1 MTPRLNLAKLP
12 TDMFWKPTA
21 FPADKPA
28 ENVFRLNARTD
39 ILPTLFPAKA
49 AIRSQLPENRA
60 ENIAG
65 CANVPQQTQPAL
77 GKFLTEPLTKKQILV
92 CVTVKNT
99 LPAALAQEP
108 AERQRDMSA
117 VSVTVHLI

>member
-1 MTPRLNLAKLP
+1 MTPRLNPAKLP

-60 ENIAG
+60 VKFAESVIANLHREN
-65 CANVPQQTQPAL
+65 AL
-77 GKFLTEPLTKKQILV
+77 QLMKQHYH
-92 CVTVKNT
+92 VKRWLN
-99 LPAALAQEP
+99 LL
-108 AERQRDMSA
+108 
-117 VSVTVHLI
+117 

>member
-49 AIRSQLPENRA
+49 AIRSQLLENRA
-60 ENIAG
+60 VKFAESVIANLHREN
-65 CANVPQQTQPAL
+65 AL
-77 GKFLTEPLTKKQILV
+77 QLMKQHYHVKKM
-92 CVTVKNT
+92 
-99 LPAALAQEP
+99 A
-108 AERQRDMSA
+108 
-117 VSVTVHLI
+117 